1 MYFVFFHVGYKT
13 LRPHSCNVL
22 YQPFQLLD
30 QKDLKTT
37 MFWWAIHFCR
47 FLPSPYLFFGLC
59 WDAQTPHA
67 LAARTNLIK
76 LTIFE
81 MGVEEMTPI
90 RNRETLLSSVKLSLK
105 RSHRKRAA
113 PPIKTLLR
121 RTLNGFLLEKK
132 ARRKS
137 GPHFNFKFQL
147 VAIALGAFSIL
158 APPTFNYIEW
168 KSFNRFHSTPPA
180 SI

>member
-1 MYFVFFHVGYKT
+1 
-13 LRPHSCNVL
+13 
-22 YQPFQLLD
+22 
-30 QKDLKTT
+30 

-67 LAARTNLIK
+67 LVARTNLIK

-147 VAIALGAFSIL
+147 VAITLGAFSIL
-158 APPTFNYIEW
+158 APPTFKFQLHAIPM
-168 KSFNRFHSTPPA
+168 SFKRILFNSVWLRVFIYFYQRCIGTEK
-180 SI
+180 IGVLGVL